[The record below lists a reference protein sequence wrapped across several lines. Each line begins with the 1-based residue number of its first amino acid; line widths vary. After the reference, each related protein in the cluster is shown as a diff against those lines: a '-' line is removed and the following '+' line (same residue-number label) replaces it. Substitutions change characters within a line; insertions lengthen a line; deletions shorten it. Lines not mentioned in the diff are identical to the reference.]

1 MVNKVILVGHLG
13 QDPEVKHL
21 DGTRVVANLTLATNE
36 RYTDR
41 NGNKVEQTEWH
52 NLEMW
57 DGLAKVAE
65 QYLKKG
71 SLVYIEGKIKTE
83 QWEKDGVKRYTTRVR
98 VNTMNMLDRAS
109 GSGNTENANTE
120 PQQKK
125 TANPQEQVKQNEK
138 AIEEIM
144 DNGDDDLPF

>member
-13 QDPEVKHL
+13 KDPDVKYL
-21 DGTRVVANLTLATNE
+21 DQNRAVANFTLATNE

-65 QYLKKG
+65 KYLHKG
-71 SLVYIEGKIKTE
+71 SLIYVEGKIKTE
-83 QWEKDGVKRYTTRVR
+83 EWERDGQKQRTTRIR
-98 VNTMNMLDRAS
+98 VNTLNMLDRA
-109 GSGNTENANTE
+109 GDSGNKNAEDRSNQNDIATHNE
-120 PQQKK
+120 
-125 TANPQEQVKQNEK
+125 EQINQMVEG
-138 AIEEIM
+138 E
-144 DNGDDDLPF
+144 DDLPF

>member
-1 MVNKVILVGHLG
+1 MINKVILVGHLG
-13 QDPEVKHL
+13 KDPEVRYL
-21 DGTRVVANLTLATNE
+21 DQNRAVANLTIATNE

-65 QYLKKG
+65 KYLRKG
-71 SLVYIEGKIKTE
+71 SLVYVEGKLKTE
-83 QWEKDGVKRYTTRVR
+83 EWEKDGVKRYTTRIR

-109 GSGNTENANTE
+109 GGGQPPAAA
-120 PQQKK
+120 PQNKEVAK
-125 TANPQEQVKQNEK
+125 NVEKHNEV
-138 AIEEIM
+138 AMGDILDE
-144 DNGDDDLPF
+144 GDDDLPF

>member
-13 QDPEVKHL
+13 KDPVVRHL
-21 DGTRVVANLTLATNE
+21 DGNRVVANLTIATNE

-57 DGLAKVAE
+57 DGLARVAE

-83 QWEKDGVKRYTTRVR
+83 KWEGKDGETRYTTRIR

-109 GSGNTENANTE
+109 GGTPPPSPKPSETK
-120 PQQKK
+120 QV
-125 TANPQEQVKQNEK
+125 EQQNEK
-138 AIEEIM
+138 AIEEII
-144 DNGDDDLPF
+144 DSGDDDLPF

>member
-1 MVNKVILVGHLG
+1 MLNKVILIGHLG
-13 QDPEVKHL
+13 KDPEVKYL
-21 DGTRVVANLTLATNE
+21 DQNRAVANMTLATNE

-65 QYLKKG
+65 KYLHKG

-83 QWEKDGVKRYTTRVR
+83 EWEREGQKHRTTRIR
-98 VNTMNMLDRAS
+98 VNTLNMLDRAS
-109 GSGNTENANTE
+109 DNNSGSS
-120 PQQKK
+120 QK
-125 TANPQEQVKQNEK
+125 NESNKQSEIAAHNESK
-138 AIEEIM
+138 I
-144 DNGDDDLPF
+144 DNMVEGDDDLPF

>member
-1 MVNKVILVGHLG
+1 MINKVILVGHLG
-13 QDPEVKHL
+13 KDPEVRYL
-21 DGTRVVANLTLATNE
+21 DQNRAVANLTIATNE

-65 QYLKKG
+65 KYLKKG
-71 SLVYIEGKIKTE
+71 SLVYVEGKLKTE
-83 QWEKDGVKRYTTRVR
+83 EWEKDGVKRYTTRIR

-109 GSGNTENANTE
+109 GGSSGPAKVTPPAEA
-120 PQQKK
+120 KK
-125 TANPQEQVKQNEK
+125 VEQHNEA
-138 AIEEIM
+138 AIENIM
-144 DNGDDDLPF
+144 DE

>member
-13 QDPEVKHL
+13 KDPEVKYL
-21 DGTRVVANLTLATNE
+21 DQNRAVANVTLATNE

-57 DGLAKVAE
+57 DGLAKIAE

-71 SLVYIEGKIKTE
+71 SLVYIEGKIKTDE
-83 QWEKDGVKRYTTRVR
+83 WEKEGVKQRTTRIR
-98 VNTMNMLDRAS
+98 VNNLNMLDRAGS
-109 GSGNTENANTE
+109 SDSGNYNRTQNQQNTSASDE
-120 PQQKK
+120 
-125 TANPQEQVKQNEK
+125 AVHNEA
-138 AIEEIM
+138 AINSMM
-144 DNGDDDLPF
+144 DESGEDDLPF

>member
-1 MVNKVILVGHLG
+1 M
-13 QDPEVKHL
+13 
-21 DGTRVVANLTLATNE
+21 ANVTIATNE

-65 QYLKKG
+65 SYLKKG
-71 SLVYIEGKIKTE
+71 SLVYIEGKLKTE
-83 QWEKDGVKRYTTRVR
+83 EWEKDGIKRYTTRIR

-109 GSGNTENANTE
+109 GGNSSQSQPSANTNTSTNTTNQPE
-120 PQQKK
+120 
-125 TANPQEQVKQNEK
+125 TNVESIVDE
-138 AIEEIM
+138 
-144 DNGDDDLPF
+144 GDDLPF